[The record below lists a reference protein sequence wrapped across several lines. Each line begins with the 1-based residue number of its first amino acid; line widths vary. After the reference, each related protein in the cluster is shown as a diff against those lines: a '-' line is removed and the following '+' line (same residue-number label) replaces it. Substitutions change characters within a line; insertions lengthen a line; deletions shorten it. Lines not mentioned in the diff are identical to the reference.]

1 MDKEQ
6 MSAWLWNEILKSEPE
21 AEITDA
27 VIAKVN
33 GAKKGWNVRKK
44 DAPIGVV
51 IYPDHMYEQHQ
62 SGMPLAEISEQLKS
76 VLASAQHVA
85 VPEFTREEAKS
96 HVYLAMVNLD
106 KNRELMDSCAHVCG
120 GDVAAIP
127 RWRVSAE
134 MSCIVT
140 NELQQ
145 KLMMTREELM
155 AVARRNTEERGYT
168 IQPIRVVIEESLKKE
183 GVPDETIDL
192 MLGDEAPPM
201 LVVTTPDG
209 LDGAA
214 AMLSKAAMSRA
225 CDMAGCTSGYV
236 LPSSRHECLFL
247 PEYITD
253 HPEEL
258 CELVEQVNSD
268 CVDEQ
273 DFLSDSVFFFDSIT
287 QTLSMLSDS
296 PDLDEGMEDAG
307 MDVNYERGMR
317 L

>member
-6 MSAWLWNEILKSEPE
+6 MSTWIRDEILKSEPD
-21 AEITDA
+21 AEIRSARMT
-27 VIAKVN
+27 KVN
-33 GAKKGWNVRKK
+33 GVREGWNVRRK
-44 DAPIGVV
+44 DSPIGVV
-51 IYPDHMYEQHQ
+51 IYPEELYEQYRAGIPM
-62 SGMPLAEISEQLKS
+62 SEISGQLKS
-76 VLASAQHVA
+76 MLASANEVN
-85 VPEFTREEAKS
+85 VPGFTRDEAEE
-96 HVYLAMVNLD
+96 HIYLAMVNLD
-106 KNRELMDSCAHVCG
+106 KNRELLDSCTHVCV

-134 MSCIVT
+134 MSCVVT
-140 NELQQ
+140 NDLQQ

-168 IQPIRVVIEESLKKE
+168 IQPIRDVIKDCLKKE
-183 GVPDETIDL
+183 GVPDEAIDV
-192 MLGDEAPPM
+192 MLGDEVPQM

-214 AMLSKAAMSRA
+214 AMLSKSTMSRA
-225 CDMAGCTSGYV
+225 CELAGCTSGYV

-247 PEYITD
+247 PKDITD

-258 CELVEQVNSD
+258 RELVEQVNSD
-268 CVDEQ
+268 CVDEN

-307 MDVNYERGMR
+307 MDVGCERGMR